1 MEDFF
6 LDISYKNKTV
16 RFKVVNPEAP
26 LATLMD
32 NLRHSIGEDGRL
44 IFDFPSIDQT
54 GAPLDYFFGKEDPQV
69 HEIRVLR
76 PRIGREDQKLADYN
90 VNNCIGCNSCFT
102 REGNKCFQND
112 DIVQIYEKLRNA
124 DTVAIASPEYF

>member
-54 GAPLDYFFGKEDPQV
+54 GAPLDYFFGKEDQ
-69 HEIRVLR
+69 R
-76 PRIGREDQKLADYN
+76 
-90 VNNCIGCNSCFT
+90 
-102 REGNKCFQND
+102 
-112 DIVQIYEKLRNA
+112 
-124 DTVAIASPEYF
+124 

>member
-76 PRIGREDQKLADYN
+76 SGVSGTGSYSRMR
-90 VNNCIGCNSCFT
+90 
-102 REGNKCFQND
+102 
-112 DIVQIYEKLRNA
+112 
-124 DTVAIASPEYF
+124 

>member
-6 LDISYKNKTV
+6 LDISYKNKVV
-16 RFKVVNPEAP
+16 RFKVVNPDAP
-26 LATLMD
+26 LSTLID

-54 GAPLDYFFGKEDPQV
+54 GAPLDYFFGKEDPEV

-76 PRIGREDQKLADYN
+76 PRIGREDQKLKDYN
-90 VNNCIGCNSCFT
+90 VKNGDLVYLVPDPIPG
-102 REGNKCFQND
+102 
-112 DIVQIYEKLRNA
+112 
-124 DTVAIASPEYF
+124 